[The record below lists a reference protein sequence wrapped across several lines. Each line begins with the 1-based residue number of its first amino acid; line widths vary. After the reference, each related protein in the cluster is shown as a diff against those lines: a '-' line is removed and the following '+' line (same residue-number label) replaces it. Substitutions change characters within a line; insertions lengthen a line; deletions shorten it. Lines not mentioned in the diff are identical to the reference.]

1 MQLDLG
7 LPKIFCQ
14 QNTLNAVAGKS
25 WVRIT
30 ETMRLLRIATT
41 FVTTASSSQLATPSL
56 ARSVSSFPSRHHRR
70 HHTSSGPSLSSLLSL
85 TLLGVARH
93 RTDPPRGAPSA
104 ATFAAAAEGGDDEKG
119 DGRPATTA
127 VADNDEQSGEC
138 NATATI
144 MADDI
149 VPPLSELYDPEYPG
163 TSVRRMRSVRERVAI
178 LASDGTLDG
187 PWESVRRRLLWAGG
201 LRDLPDAAPG
211 MGYTGHSFNDYN
223 HVDLTTMN
231 DDVSDNLNDGSVKGI
246 AIGNRLG
253 PGVRVA
259 TIPELGPGGSW
270 STCAIGCASDPPR
283 DVAHIQFRSR
293 IAFKLVWVPNGGYD
307 AFVLVD
313 DDGGLLAHGRPS
325 GGALPSRR
333 EREMNYRI
341 MMGSKYAAAAERLAT
356 SGGNSTAM
364 T

>member
-1 MQLDLG
+1 
-7 LPKIFCQ
+7 
-14 QNTLNAVAGKS
+14 
-25 WVRIT
+25 
-30 ETMRLLRIATT
+30 MRLLRIATT
-41 FVTTASSSQLATPSL
+41 FLTTASSSQLATPSL
-56 ARSVSSFPSRHHRR
+56 ARSASSFPSRYHCR
-70 HHTSSGPSLSSLLSL
+70 HHPSSGPPSLPSLLSL
-85 TLLGVARH
+85 TLLGIARH
-93 RTDPPRGAPSA
+93 RTDTPRGTHYSA
-104 ATFAAAAEGGDDEKG
+104 AIFAAAAEGGDDEKEK
-119 DGRPATTA
+119 DGRHATAAA
-127 VADNDEQSGEC
+127 VADEDERSGEC
-138 NATATI
+138 NATATM
-144 MADDI
+144 MADDT
-149 VPPLSELYDPEYPG
+149 VPPLSEMYDPEYPG

-201 LRDLPDAAPG
+201 LRDLPDASPG

-231 DDVSDNLNDGSVKGI
+231 DGASDNLNDGSVAGI

-253 PGVRVA
+253 PGVRIA
-259 TIPELGPGGSW
+259 SMPELGPGGSW

-283 DVAHIQFRSR
+283 DVAHVQFRSR

-313 DDGGLLAHGRPS
+313 DDGMLLAHGRPS
-325 GGALPSRR
+325 GGTLPSRG

-341 MMGSKYAAAAERLAT
+341 MRGSKYAEAAERLAA